1 MNMTLTA
8 LNAAALVAL
17 VAFHFQDS
25 GINEQVSAQAVQSHH
40 SVRQA
45 PQLAV
50 MTDKRANAAML
61 TNDAEES
68 LQVPRSEQRW
78 VF

>member
-17 VAFHFQDS
+17 IAFHFQDS
-25 GINEQVSAQAVQSHH
+25 GLDTQASAPRLQPHHAVSQP
-40 SVRQA
+40 

-50 MTDKRANAAML
+50 MTDKRVNAAML
-61 TNDAEES
+61 TNDAEET

>member
-17 VAFHFQDS
+17 IAFHFQDS
-25 GINEQVSAQAVQSHH
+25 GTETQQAVQTAQVHH
-40 SVRQA
+40 TFTQT

-50 MTDKRANAAML
+50 MNDKRNNGAML
-61 TNDAEES
+61 TNDAEET
-68 LQVPRSEQRW
+68 LQIPRSEQRW

>member
-17 VAFHFQDS
+17 IAFHFQDS
-25 GINEQVSAQAVQSHH
+25 GTSTQTTAQTVQPHH
-40 SVRQA
+40 TFTQT

-50 MTDKRANAAML
+50 MNDKRVNAAML
-61 TNDAEES
+61 TNDAEET
-68 LQVPRSEQRW
+68 LQIPRSEQRW

>member
-17 VAFHFQDS
+17 IAFHFQDS
-25 GINEQVSAQAVQSHH
+25 GVNQQASVQPVQPHH
-40 SVRQA
+40 SVRQT

-68 LQVPRSEQRW
+68 LQIPRGEERW

>member
-17 VAFHFQDS
+17 VAFHFQNS
-25 GINEQVSAQAVQSHH
+25 GVNEQVSVQAVQPHH
-40 SVRQA
+40 AMRQA

-68 LQVPRSEQRW
+68 LQIPRSEERW

>member
-25 GINEQVSAQAVQSHH
+25 EPTDQVIAQSVPSHQ
-40 SVRQA
+40 VIRQA

-50 MTDKRANAAML
+50 MTDKSVNAAML
-61 TNDAEES
+61 TNDADEN
-68 LQVPRSEQRW
+68 LRTPRSEQRW
-78 VF
+78 IF

>member
-1 MNMTLTA
+1 MNMILTA

-17 VAFHFQDS
+17 ITFHFQDS
-25 GINEQVSAQAVQSHH
+25 GTASESVVQTAQSYHTF
-40 SVRQA
+40 RQT

-50 MTDKRANAAML
+50 MTDKRANPAML
-61 TNDAEES
+61 TNDAEET
-68 LQVPRSEQRW
+68 LQIPHSEQRW